1 MMDMWRIIEQSSH
14 GENAVRVVPI
24 EYTSIAEE
32 VYRYILGFRLFAS
45 RKCHP
50 NRNNPVVVDDICR
63 HNNVIISKIGDEVV
77 GTDVFSLQHFIS
89 TVMSLSLQEIR
100 HS

>member
-32 VYRYILGFRLFAS
+32 VYRYILGS
-45 RKCHP
+45 RAHHRAIRIPEMPP
-50 NRNNPVVVDDICR
+50 NRTAPC
-63 HNNVIISKIGDEVV
+63 
-77 GTDVFSLQHFIS
+77 
-89 TVMSLSLQEIR
+89 
-100 HS
+100 